1 MFDLTTYE
9 IVRKKYHAEGEW
21 IVQWCTLYIK
31 FILLFICEKIFY
43 MRWLFTK
50 FICKFRF
57 CSLSPFCDT
66 TETIRRDCVTRWI
79 IFGRIIQ
86 LNPYLYVHWWFSK
99 NLNTL
104 LLWYFIV
111 NFYLLLWNYL
121 LILKVLPVTLS
132 RSSEAAIWT
141 NTSRIFQNRKPP
153 RIYTIFVHFRG
164 FFLHPMDVD
173 TGGIWPITERKASK
187 ELMIRDFQHKNG
199 GMLNTI
205 LWSLIFF
212 CIYFRCIPTRV
223 WQDKARD
230 RQRGGWERLHGSS
243 LLISLFQ
250 AVITSSSQFQSVP
263 SHHNQFESVLI
274 SLGLYESVNCQK
286 WFLLPEK

>member
-111 NFYLLLWNYL
+111 NFLLASVKLLANSKSPPSNPLQELWSCDLY
-121 LILKVLPVTLS
+121 KHFC
-132 RSSEAAIWT
+132 
-141 NTSRIFQNRKPP
+141 RIFQNHMWLWNIVQEAAQDMYNFCTFS
-153 RIYTIFVHFRG
+153 RIF
-164 FFLHPMDVD
+164 
-173 TGGIWPITERKASK
+173 
-187 ELMIRDFQHKNG
+187 
-199 GMLNTI
+199 
-205 LWSLIFF
+205 
-212 CIYFRCIPTRV
+212 PTSNE
-223 WQDKARD
+223 
-230 RQRGGWERLHGSS
+230 GWRLEE
-243 LLISLFQ
+243 IDQ
-250 AVITSSSQFQSVP
+250 
-263 SHHNQFESVLI
+263 
-274 SLGLYESVNCQK
+274 
-286 WFLLPEK
+286 